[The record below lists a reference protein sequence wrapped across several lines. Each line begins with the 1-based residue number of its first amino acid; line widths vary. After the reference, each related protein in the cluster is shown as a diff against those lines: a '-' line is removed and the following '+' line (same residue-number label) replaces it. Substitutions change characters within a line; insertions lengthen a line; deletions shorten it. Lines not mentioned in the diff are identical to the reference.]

1 MPGKEKRPL
10 RSVKVSLIARPLK
23 VSLTRTGLVGCV
35 PEGVITRPC
44 KTLPPCWAKTVAEQV
59 KSNTRM
65 TGRKTVFIGN
75 LKEALRGPTIH
86 RPRSASKVG
95 GRLEAEANA

>member
-35 PEGVITRPC
+35 PEGVTTRPC
-44 KTLPPCWAKTVAEQV
+44 KTLPPCWAKIVEEHV
-59 KSNTRM
+59 KSNKRT

-75 LKEALRGPTIH
+75 LKEALRGLTIH

-95 GRLEAEANA
+95 GRFRS